1 MVMDVETK
9 GRKYQKTQRI
19 VMPRII
25 TTGFVRRMERRNV
38 TIRIFG
44 KIGSRRNLAMEATII
59 AFLAL
64 RTVTMIGLTMVIE
77 CVCCLVCEWSCFFGQ

>member
-1 MVMDVETK
+1 MECRDEGEEVSEDSEDSNAED
-9 GRKYQKTQRI
+9 YYDRI
-19 VMPRII
+19 CEAYGEEECDDSDFR
-25 TTGFVRRMERRNV
+25 EDWEQEESSY
-38 TIRIFG
+38 
-44 KIGSRRNLAMEATII
+44 GSTII

>member
-1 MVMDVETK
+1 
-9 GRKYQKTQRI
+9 
-19 VMPRII
+19 MPRII

-77 CVCCLVCEWSCFFGQ
+77 CVCCLVCEVVLFLRSIGVVMVYLTYGLQMSYT